1 MRRALGF
8 CFFLLGC
15 SLDEN
20 GLGPFDAG
28 LADAASSVDAPGE
41 AAQAD
46 AAQDVAPDAPAEA
59 ADNCSPDSCQGE
71 RCTAGA
77 CDYYP
82 GCAAMHTADPTRT
95 TGMHHFKGGNGP
107 FDAWCDMDTDS
118 GGWTLV
124 ARSVTL
130 GSSSSFGWFSASS
143 SDPTNRTTPYS
154 LDAPA
159 MGITF
164 TQALVGQVDELASG
178 PNVWG
183 GNVNRLDL
191 PGGFP
196 GNFKGSA
203 AGAVVTVLTTTGG
216 CQSSDVTMLTNVGY
230 TGKSSQFFFRDNTAD
245 GSYGLSPDAFH
256 LNFFLSCKAA
266 EMDSSAGMIMVR

>member
-1 MRRALGF
+1 MVA
-8 CFFLLGC
+8 C
-15 SLDEN
+15 SLDES

-28 LADAASSVDAPGE
+28 PFDAAIPIDAPGE

-46 AAQDVAPDAPAEA
+46 AGQDAAPDSPAETTG
-59 ADNCSPDSCQGE
+59 NCTPDSCQGE
-71 RCTAGA
+71 RCTADA

-82 GCAAMHTADPTRT
+82 SCAAMLAADPTRT
-95 TGMHHFKGGNGP
+95 TGMHHFQGGNGP

-143 SDPTNRTTPYS
+143 TDPTDRTTPYS

-159 MGITF
+159 KGITF

-183 GNVNRLDL
+183 SNVNRVAL
-191 PGGFP
+191 PSGFP
-196 GNFKGSA
+196 GNFLASG
-203 AGAVVTVLTTTGG
+203 AGAGVTVLATSGG
-216 CQSSDVTMLTNVGY
+216 CQSADVTMLTVVGF
-230 TGKSSQFFFRDNTAD
+230 TGKSAQFSFRDNTSD
-245 GSYGLSPDAFH
+245 GLYGLFPDGFH
-256 LNFFLSCKAA
+256 LKYLLDCKAA